1 MKENMLASLGKGD
14 SQAEAAKT
22 ERSRKQ
28 EATLTALGMRFHSG
42 KGRMRSSIKNRRAKS
57 SCRLSTT
64 RRPTK
69 NKQHDL
75 QLHPL
80 MNSSGISQT
89 PALTHQST
97 SQNLTPQSIPKPSPC
112 LSQIVLR
119 SRSKRSTEEH
129 PLLHGTINIRPEAG
143 PGHQGYL
150 MIHGRSENS
159 LLYCLVIGF
168 GFV

>member
-64 RRPTK
+64 RRPT
-69 NKQHDL
+69 QRMC
-75 QLHPL
+75 P
-80 MNSSGISQT
+80 SSRRI
-89 PALTHQST
+89 
-97 SQNLTPQSIPKPSPC
+97 
-112 LSQIVLR
+112 
-119 SRSKRSTEEH
+119 
-129 PLLHGTINIRPEAG
+129 LL
-143 PGHQGYL
+143 GYL
-150 MIHGRSENS
+150 LTI
-159 LLYCLVIGF
+159 
-168 GFV
+168 